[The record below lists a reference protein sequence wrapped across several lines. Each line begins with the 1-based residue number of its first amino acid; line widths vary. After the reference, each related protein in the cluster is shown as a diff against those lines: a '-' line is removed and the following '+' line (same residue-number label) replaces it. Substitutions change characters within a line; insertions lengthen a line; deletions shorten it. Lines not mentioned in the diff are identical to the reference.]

1 MSEWLKLPGLFH
13 RFELEQ
19 VIDADGHHAYRFEQA
34 GTDTQGRELIAVYC
48 LRYDDSRGA
57 FASTARRIAQPV
69 NEDCVGGVQ

>member
-34 GTDTQGRELIAVYC
+34 GADTQGRELIAVYC
-48 LRYDDSRGA
+48 RRFDLPRGA
-57 FASTARRIAQPV
+57 FVTADGRAVQPV
-69 NEDCVGGVQ
+69 NEDCVGGAQ

>member
-34 GTDTQGRELIAVYC
+34 GTDARRRELIAVYC
-48 LRYDDSRGA
+48 RRFDVPGGAVATTHSRA
-57 FASTARRIAQPV
+57 VQPV